1 MIDLTS
7 LRGIERN
14 DNPTCGKTV
23 LACGLPSSFFEAPPA
38 KLLFSESEAI
48 QKGYRAARGG

>member
-1 MIDLTS
+1 MEGCEVGFAAIARQAHLQAGVGGVMIDLTS

-23 LACGLPSSFFEAPPA
+23 LACG
-38 KLLFSESEAI
+38 
-48 QKGYRAARGG
+48 